1 MKSASNEPMSSVSIH
16 LKRLICLILIFTMLA
31 PSAGMAY
38 VRCGPAD
45 STGVG
50 DGYCEGGTWLMPE
63 TEADIV
69 PIRDN
74 TYHEQPPGVAYGTFR
89 TAYVDSRD
97 GSAYEVEA
105 NLDTGGTVLYD
116 ASGEVVMQ
124 GQLNSAELTL
134 FRDAA
139 KRFRNGDPQAGT
151 LIEVGLVT
159 LAVGLILVVVQSVLD
174 EALGDEYE
182 RRQCARDMA
191 GDANRLAAHA
201 AECRSRGGEYVTTS
215 APSMAL
221 CGGGSGFCKM

>member
-1 MKSASNEPMSSVSIH
+1 MNDRHDESVASVSAR
-16 LKRLICLILIFTMLA
+16 LKKMVCLILIFTILA

-50 DGYCEGGTWLMPE
+50 DGYCEGTSWRMPE

-74 TYHEQPPGVAYGTFR
+74 TYHEQPPGVSHGTFR
-89 TAYVDSRD
+89 SAYVDSRD

-116 ASGEVVMQ
+116 ASGEVVLQ

-139 KRFRNGDPQAGT
+139 KRFRDGDPQAGT
-151 LIEVGLVT
+151 AIEAALVS
-159 LAVGLILVVVQSVLD
+159 LAAGLILVVVTSIFD
-174 EALGDEYE
+174 ELIAEEIEE
-182 RRQCARDMA
+182 RACRRDMA
-191 GDANRLAAHA
+191 SDANRMV
-201 AECRSRGGEYVTTS
+201 AEIASCRARGGEYVVT
-215 APSMAL
+215 ARPSMEL
-221 CGGGSGFCKM
+221 CGGGAGYCK

>member
-38 VRCGPAD
+38 VRCGPTD

-74 TYHEQPPGVAYGTFR
+74 TYHEQPPGVTHGIFR

-105 NLDTGGTVLYD
+105 NLDTGGTVLYG
-116 ASGEVVMQ
+116 ASGEVVLQ
-124 GQLNSAELTL
+124 GQLNAEELAL

-151 LIEVGLVT
+151 VLETALVS
-159 LAVGLILVVVQSVLD
+159 LAVGLILLAVQSLFD
-174 EALGDEYE
+174 ELIANDIEE
-182 RRQCARDMA
+182 RACRRDMA
-191 GDANRLAAHA
+191 TNANQMA
-201 AECRSRGGEYVTTS
+201 AEISSCRARGGEYTII
-215 APSMAL
+215 ARPSMAL
-221 CGGGSGFCKM
+221 CGGGAGHCSK

>member
-1 MKSASNEPMSSVSIH
+1 MQRASNEPASSVSIQF
-16 LKRLICLILIFTMLA
+16 KRLICLILIFTMLA

-45 STGVG
+45 SIGVG
-50 DGYCEGGTWLMPE
+50 DGYCEGGSWRMPQ

-74 TYHEQPPGVAYGTFR
+74 TYHEQPPGVSHGTFR

-116 ASGEVVMQ
+116 ASGQVVLQ

-151 LIEVGLVT
+151 VLETGLVT
-159 LAVGLILVVVQSVLD
+159 LAVGLILLAVQSVFDEFLD
-174 EALGDEYE
+174 DQNDRRECARAMARDANQQAAAIADCRALG
-182 RRQCARDMA
+182 R
-191 GDANRLAAHA
+191 
-201 AECRSRGGEYVTTS
+201 EYVII
-215 APSMAL
+215 ARPSMQL
-221 CGGGSGFCKM
+221 CGGSAGTCR